1 MECVEQNSCN
11 DPGYIMP
18 SGRCINIDV
27 DEDHFSFIRVDQSC
41 LNESL
46 VEQELERDFCSTS
59 RMWNDNILAAA
70 TL

>member
-1 MECVEQNSCN
+1 MIPV
-11 DPGYIMP
+11 IMP

-27 DEDHFSFIRVDQSC
+27 NEDHFSFIRVDQSC
-41 LNESL
+41 LK
-46 VEQELERDFCSTS
+46 ELERDFCSTS

>member
-41 LNESL
+41 LKESL
-46 VEQELERDFCSTS
+46 VAQEIFVAQVGCGMTIFWQLRRSD
-59 RMWNDNILAAA
+59 
-70 TL
+70 